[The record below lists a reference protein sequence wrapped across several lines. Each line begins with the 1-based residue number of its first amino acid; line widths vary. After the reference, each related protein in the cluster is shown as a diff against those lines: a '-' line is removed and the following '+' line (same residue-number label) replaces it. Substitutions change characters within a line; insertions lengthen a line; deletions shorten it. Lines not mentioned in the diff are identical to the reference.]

1 VTLDCRVNILVLRFG
16 PDRPIGDL
24 LGKISECAI
33 NSGEFG
39 VRKQAG

>member
-1 VTLDCRVNILVLRFG
+1 VTLDCSVHIFVLSLG

-39 VRKQAG
+39 VRK